1 MSTVGYFGPP
11 EGIDSKDYLF
21 LMQGPK
27 IISRPE
33 PLIGHS
39 LTNPS
44 VDLTD
49 SLKVNRVELSR
60 GRIRTITITKRAP
73 EVRGYS
79 YTIGFPSGA
88 LWTPALAAAARPGC
102 RNTFFLK
109 YLCPTDDRYSHVHI
123 YPDGTLS
130 PPVEEGDIV
139 TVDDTNMITH
149 TSTLESPRKDTLF
162 KLQYEKLYTETSKE
176 LHAVTFTTAECPSCA
191 DVPGLGLIAVGGD
204 GTAAA
209 SNLITDD
216 RFTSVTKP
224 AAGGSGN
231 YGTDVFQDGSLVV
244 TTYADETTPAGGT
257 GATAGGIAVSNNGWL
272 TNPSLVSGITAPMYG
287 VTKLGGTLI
296 AVGGTGAGAA
306 KVYYSIDD
314 GATWTEYTGTL
325 PSTDAFTS
333 IAADNQG
340 YAAYIVGEG
349 GKLFKATAPGRTIT
363 LVDISSSLPGSPGVL
378 YVVKVL
384 GENHVIVGGASGY
397 VAESVDGGAS
407 WAQISVAG
415 STAVHAI
422 GGNRFRTIVAAGTAF
437 YERSPL
443 TDNQFV
449 AGELESGQTISGD
462 IKAIAIGVDGDFNLI
477 TLVTDAGE
485 VVLGHSYLPNS

>member
-1 MSTVGYFGPP
+1 MATVGYFGPP

-21 LMQGPK
+21 QMQGRT
-27 IISRPE
+27 IVSRPE

-39 LTNPS
+39 MTNPS

-60 GRIRTITITKRAP
+60 GRIKTITITKRAP
-73 EVRGYS
+73 EARGFS

-88 LWTPALAAAARPGC
+88 LWTPAMAAAARPGC
-102 RNTFFLK
+102 RNTYILK
-109 YLCPTDDRYSHVHI
+109 YLCPSDDRFSHVHI
-123 YPDGTLS
+123 YPDATLS

-139 TVDDTNMITH
+139 TIDDTNMITH
-149 TSTLESPRKDTLF
+149 TSTLESPKKETLF
-162 KLQYEKLYTETSKE
+162 KLAYEKLYTETDKM
-176 LHAVTFTTAECPSCA
+176 LQAVTFTTAECPSCA

-216 RFTSVTKP
+216 RFTSTTKP
-224 AAGGSGN
+224 TAGGTGN

-257 GATAGGIAVSNNGWL
+257 GATVGAIAVSNNGWL
-272 TNPSLVSGITAPMYG
+272 TNPTAVSGITAPMFG
-287 VTKLGGTLI
+287 VDKLNATLI

-325 PSTDAFTS
+325 PSTDAFTAVAS
-333 IAADNQG
+333 DNLG

-349 GKLFKATAPGRTIT
+349 GKLFKATAPGRTVT
-363 LVDISSSLPGSPGVL
+363 LVDISSNLPGSPGVL
-378 YVVKVL
+378 YTVKVL
-384 GENHVIVGGASGY
+384 GENHVIIGGAAGY
-397 VAESVDGGAS
+397 VAESVDGGATWS
-407 WAQISVAG
+407 QISVAG
-415 STAVHAI
+415 STAVYAI
-422 GGNRFRTIVAAGTAF
+422 GGDRFRTIIAAGTAF
-437 YERSPL
+437 YERSFL
-443 TDNQFV
+443 TDMQFV
-449 AGELESGQTISGD
+449 AGELESGQSITGNIMD
-462 IKAIAIGVDGDFNLI
+462 VTIGVDNDFNLMA
-477 TLVTDAGE
+477 LVTDDGE
-485 VVLGHSYLPNS
+485 VILGHSYLPNS